1 MKSDLKGKFYR
12 ISWIIISLAVDLESY
27 DCKEYA
33 SKTREQLIYIQ
44 AWDFIHVKPK
54 KKRIHSGIFY
64 SATVLEVDIWL
75 FNILGMFSI
84 WD

>member
-1 MKSDLKGKFYR
+1 MKSDLKDNFNFIFS
-12 ISWIIISLAVDLESY
+12 ISWIIISLAVDLELY

-33 SKTREQLIYIQ
+33 SKTREQLIQ
-44 AWDFIHVKPK
+44 AWDLHVKPK
-54 KKRIHSGIFY
+54 KKRIHSSIY
-64 SATVLEVDIWL
+64 SATVLEEDIWL